1 MPLSIMESSMGWH
14 QETRDG
20 KIYDFDKD
28 YEDTTAHRIIIL
40 YNLLYDLQSES
51 SKLSTAYVLQMG
63 LGWIN
68 ELFLK
73 ENEEKQNGNQRKK

>member
-1 MPLSIMESSMGWH
+1 MAWH

-20 KIYDFDKD
+20 FIYDLDKD
-28 YEDTTAHRIIIL
+28 YDDSVMHRIIIL

-51 SKLSTAYVLQMG
+51 DKLTTRYCLSMG
-63 LGWIN
+63 MGWIR

-73 ENEEKQNGNQRKK
+73 ENEEK